1 MLVRERMTPNPVT
14 ITPDTSVSDA
24 MRLMREKRIRRLP
37 ILDAHAHLVGII
49 TDSDLLY
56 ATPSPV
62 TSLSVWEIHD
72 LLYKLKVEKVMTYE
86 VKTVTEDTP
95 LEEAARI
102 LADNR
107 ISGLPVMRG
116 KQLVGIITETD
127 IFKTFLGLLGGRR
140 NGVRVTVAIPSVKG
154 MVAKITS
161 AIFGAGGDIVGLGLS
176 EPLTAA
182 ETQWRITF
190 KVQDV
195 PKDKLVAAIRPVVDE
210 ILDVRET

>member
-24 MRLMREKRIRRLP
+24 MHIMRERRIRRLP
-37 ILDAHAHLVGII
+37 ILDAHDHLVGIV

-72 LLYKLKVEKVMTYE
+72 LLYKLKVEKVMTHE
-86 VKTVTEDTP
+86 VVTVTEDMP
-95 LEEAARI
+95 LEQAARI

-107 ISGLPVMRG
+107 ISGLPVMRD
-116 KQLVGIITETD
+116 KKVVGIITETD
-127 IFKTFLGLLGGRR
+127 IFKAFLALLGGRR
-140 NGVRVTVAIPSVKG
+140 RGVRITVAIPSAKG
-154 MVAKITS
+154 TMAKITG
-161 AIFGAGGDIVGLGLS
+161 AIFGAGGDIVGLGLG
-176 EPLTAA
+176 EPPTAT
-182 ETQWRITF
+182 ETQWHATF

>member
-37 ILDAHAHLVGII
+37 ILDARHQLVGIVS
-49 TDSDLLY
+49 DSDLLY

-95 LEEAARI
+95 LEQAARI
-102 LADNR
+102 MTDNR
-107 ISGLPVMRG
+107 IGGLPVMRD

-127 IFKTFLGLLGGRR
+127 IFKALLSLLGGRR
-140 NGVRVTVAIPSVKG
+140 SGVRISVAVPSAKG
-154 MVAKITS
+154 TVAKITS
-161 AIFGAGGDIVGLGLS
+161 AIFSAGGDIVGLGLS
-176 EPLTAA
+176 EPSTP
-182 ETQWRITF
+182 TDTHWHITF
-190 KVQDV
+190 KVQEV
-195 PKDKLVAAIRPVVDE
+195 AKDKLVAAIKPLVDE